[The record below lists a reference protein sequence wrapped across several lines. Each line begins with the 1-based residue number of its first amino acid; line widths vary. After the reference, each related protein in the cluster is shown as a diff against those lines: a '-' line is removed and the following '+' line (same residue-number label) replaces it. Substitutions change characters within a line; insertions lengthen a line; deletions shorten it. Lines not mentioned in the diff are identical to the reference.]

1 MPKYVY
7 SCSACSSEFE
17 VNHGMM
23 ETFDCC
29 TLCEATGQLSRI
41 PQLTNV
47 VRKDTTGSQVIEA
60 IEENKKILKE
70 MKKNIKR
77 SYDE

>member
-7 SCSACSSEFE
+7 SCNSCSSEFE
-17 VNHGMM
+17 VHHGMR

-29 TLCEATGQLSRI
+29 TLCNTTGQLSRI

-47 VRKDTTGSQVIEA
+47 VRKDNTGSQVIEA
-60 IEENKKILKE
+60 IEDNKEILKQ